1 MAGKIERVTHQSFH
15 CLLRVGHSDPA
26 RDWKYL
32 CQTSDFKSHL
42 SFKLYKLCKTRPS
55 FRKCRTWNVFFSILK
70 NIFWR
75 PATWRDFIKRKWKC
89 SSREEAGADSPDI
102 IRCFYLSRNKYFIII
117 LFQITC
123 WSIVCQRT
131 ITVGSLVVSYL
142 NSDTAAATNSF
153 LFGKHTI
160 KLTFDFSVCLSTP
173 WSRSLGL
180 YDYQLPILCWRIL

>member
-1 MAGKIERVTHQSFH
+1 MFSFQFWKIFFDGLQPDETSLKGNESAAAG
-15 CLLRVGHSDPA
+15 
-26 RDWKYL
+26 
-32 CQTSDFKSHL
+32 
-42 SFKLYKLCKTRPS
+42 
-55 FRKCRTWNVFFSILK
+55 RKQ
-70 NIFWR
+70 
-75 PATWRDFIKRKWKC
+75 
-89 SSREEAGADSPDI
+89 GADSADI

-180 YDYQLPILCWRIL
+180 YYKLPILCLRILWKNSTFYDAQWNQI